1 MSENASQ
8 LGQSSG
14 IDRDG
19 GQDAKIKDMWRVF
32 RIMGEFVEG
41 FETLSGIGPA
51 ISIFGSAR
59 TPTDHPDY
67 ALGESVARELVARG
81 FGIISGGGPG
91 IMEAANKGA
100 RAAQGNSVGLN
111 IRIPH
116 EQEAN
121 EYIDPDLLLNFD
133 FFFVR
138 KVMFLK
144 YAKGVVVLPGGF
156 GTMDELFE
164 ALTLVQTKKSKPFP
178 VVLMGKDFWIGL
190 IEWLRNTMAARG
202 NIRISDLD
210 LFFITDDAAEAAQ
223 FISQFHDQKTM
234 KPNF

>member
-1 MSENASQ
+1 MTENVGQSN
-8 LGQSSG
+8 QSSG
-14 IDRDG
+14 LDRDVR
-19 GQDAKIKDMWRVF
+19 QDAKIKDLWRVF

-51 ISIFGSAR
+51 VSIFGSAR
-59 TPTDHPDY
+59 TPIDHPDY
-67 ALGESVARELVARG
+67 ALGESVARELVAKG

-100 RAAQGNSVGLN
+100 RSAQGSSVGLN
-111 IRIPH
+111 ISIPH

-164 ALTLVQTKKSKPFP
+164 ALTLIQTKKSKPFP

-190 IEWLRNTMAARG
+190 VDWLRNTMAVRG
-202 NIRISDLD
+202 NIRLTDLD
-210 LFFITDDAAEAAQ
+210 LFFITDDAAEAAEY
-223 FISQFHDQKTM
+223 ISQFQDRKTM
-234 KPNF
+234 RPNF